1 MNIQGLFPMSNRTK
15 VAHLRDLAAES
26 NTPFI
31 SLTET
36 HLSEDILSA
45 EVQIPGYTL
54 YRSDRQGGRTHG
66 GCAIYCRDDL
76 TVKERAK
83 YSNNFC
89 ESQVIELKELDLI
102 LVNIY
107 RPPNSPFQLFQDTLE
122 KVQEAINE
130 DSTKTLLATGDYNF
144 PFISW
149 PSKRI
154 YSRDEEPEQMSSE
167 KRQAKLLLNWAEEN
181 FLEQIIQTPTRG
193 KNILD
198 LVFTSTSELV
208 SGYSTVVNRKF
219 SDHNIL
225 RVNLN
230 YKYKNEKKTER
241 KNPYPNN
248 IYKYDLMNATK
259 EDWIR
264 YDALLSKL
272 SEDFEEKSEGE
283 NTEERL
289 TRYYKILE
297 RVVETLFEKKEAFK
311 CEEEK
316 KNKPKNKIPK
326 EVRILMR
333 KKTSISKK
341 ILTSNNPKTTLRL
354 MKSLQV
360 IEEDLER
367 RYKTMKLKMEN
378 EALGK
383 IKRNPKYFYSY
394 ANKFSKIRTKVGPL
408 IDNEGNTLK
417 EPFEMAELLRKQYES
432 TFSEPD
438 PDINLD
444 NLFRE
449 IEEDREEEQDMEDEE
464 EDREEEDDREDDDGE
479 KSGEEDNTPRRGQ
492 ENEDRAPPVA
502 PGPPTFTNVAFD
514 YMDIVAAIEQLSL
527 CSGPGPDGISAI
539 LLKKAKISNAL
550 MLENIFRHSLENS
563 EIPDILRLGYICP
576 ILKPNASR
584 EKAASWR
591 PVSLT
596 SHVIKTF
603 ERVNRRQ
610 LVNYLES
617 NNLMDQDQHGS
628 RGGKSCLSQLLEHH
642 DEIFKMLE
650 KGENVDVIYTD
661 F

>member
-1 MNIQGLFPMSNRTK
+1 M
-15 VAHLRDLAAES
+15 
-26 NTPFI
+26 
-31 SLTET
+31 
-36 HLSEDILSA
+36 
-45 EVQIPGYTL
+45 
-54 YRSDRQGGRTHG
+54 
-66 GCAIYCRDDL
+66 
-76 TVKERAK
+76 
-83 YSNNFC
+83 
-89 ESQVIELKELDLI
+89 
-102 LVNIY
+102 
-107 RPPNSPFQLFQDTLE
+107 
-122 KVQEAINE
+122 
-130 DSTKTLLATGDYNF
+130 
-144 PFISW
+144 
-149 PSKRI
+149 
-154 YSRDEEPEQMSSE
+154 
-167 KRQAKLLLNWAEEN
+167 
-181 FLEQIIQTPTRG
+181 
-193 KNILD
+193 
-198 LVFTSTSELV
+198 VFTSTSELV

-225 RVNLN
+225 RVSLN

-264 YDALLSKL
+264 YDTLLSKL

-289 TRYYKILE
+289 NRYYKILE

-354 MKSLQV
+354 MKSLQL

-394 ANKFSKIRTKVGPL
+394 ANKFSKIRSKVGPL

-417 EPFEMAELLRKQYES
+417 EPFQMAELLRKQYKS

-444 NLFRE
+444 ILFRE
-449 IEEDREEEQDMEDEE
+449 IEEDREEEQDKEEEE
-464 EDREEEDDREDDDGE
+464 EDREKEDDREDDDRAE
-479 KSGEEDNTPRRGQ
+479 SGEEDNIPGRGQ

-502 PGPPTFTNVAFD
+502 PGPPTFTNVAFN

-576 ILKPNASR
+576 ILKPNSSR
-584 EKAASWR
+584 EKASSWR

-596 SHVIKTF
+596 SHIIKTF
-603 ERVNRRQ
+603 ERVIRRQ
-610 LVNYLES
+610 LVNYIEG
-617 NNLMDQDQHGS
+617 NNLMDKDQHGS
-628 RGGKSCLSQLLEHH
+628 RGGSHASAN
-642 DEIFKMLE
+642 FW
-650 KGENVDVIYTD
+650 NTTTR